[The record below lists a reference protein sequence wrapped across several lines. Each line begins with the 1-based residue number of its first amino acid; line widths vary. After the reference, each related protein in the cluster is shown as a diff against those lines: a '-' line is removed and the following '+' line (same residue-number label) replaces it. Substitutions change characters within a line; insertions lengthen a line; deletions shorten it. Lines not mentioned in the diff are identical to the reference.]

1 MRGLGVER
9 RDKEERPWVGDCSGK
24 HIRASCYNS
33 HGCLPISELKSN
45 LFLFQSTD
53 DIDKYTTG
61 LGSFCNKN
69 GYGSNLK
76 TDPHILYEDD
86 TLRPADLLAFAWQIA
101 QAMVRDWLCELNL
114 YSETVGHSK
123 LIFSFKISLIFKI
136 LFNDI

>member
-9 RDKEERPWVGDCSGK
+9 RDKKERPC
-24 HIRASCYNS
+24 CYNS
-33 HGCLPISELKSN
+33 HGCLPISELESN

-61 LGSFCNKN
+61 LGSFCDKN

-76 TDPHILYEDD
+76 TDPNILYEDD

-101 QAMVRDWLCELNL
+101 QAMVRDWLC
-114 YSETVGHSK
+114 
-123 LIFSFKISLIFKI
+123 
-136 LFNDI
+136 

>member
-9 RDKEERPWVGDCSGK
+9 RDKKERPC
-24 HIRASCYNS
+24 CYNS
-33 HGCLPISELKSN
+33 HGCLPISELESN

-101 QAMVRDWLCELNL
+101 QAMVRDWLC
-114 YSETVGHSK
+114 
-123 LIFSFKISLIFKI
+123 
-136 LFNDI
+136 

>member
-1 MRGLGVER
+1 MER

-61 LGSFCNKN
+61 LRSF
-69 GYGSNLK
+69 NLK

-123 LIFSFKISLIFKI
+123 LICSFKISLIFKI